1 MASSSTFHLAQFTRI
16 FYETRP
22 QRKLFTVK
30 SVVDYD
36 DDVSK
41 AFRNINDRLDKIE
54 MNLKDTRDMVAAN
67 TAANSCEKFA
77 L

>member
-1 MASSSTFHLAQFTRI
+1 MASSSTFDLAQFTRI

-41 AFRNINDRLDKIE
+41 AFRNINDRLLRKICS
-54 MNLKDTRDMVAAN
+54 V
-67 TAANSCEKFA
+67 SCVEDNVEDVC
-77 L
+77 